1 MKIRGL
7 ENPHSYF
14 DPYGEIDVTEN
25 RLPHWQQRNVFVFV
39 TWRLGDSLPQVKL
52 DQWKEEQGI
61 WLKRHPRPWDARTAR
76 RYHKRFSRRIEDWL
90 DQGSGSCILKD
101 PVLAR
106 VVADALRHFDGERYE
121 LASFVVM
128 PNHVHVLFRPL
139 GSHQIPKIVKSWK
152 WFTARQI
159 NRRAGNS
166 GAFWQEDYWD
176 RLIRDP
182 LHFSW
187 CVEYISENP
196 TKAGLRD
203 GQFLLFEKAV
213 RTDILVPQEAGVK
226 YPRSYGKLGSIFRI
240 PGFRLDLG
248 FLFWSRSNRSKYFRA
263 VAGSFNR
270 WWSLP
275 SK

>member
-1 MKIRGL
+1 MSPILQEAVK
-7 ENPHSYF
+7 NPPPISSKLTCSRWDYCVQRYEDSGVGKPPLLF
-14 DPYGEIDVTEN
+14 RPLREIDVTEN

-61 WLKRHPRPWDARTAR
+61 WLKRHPRPWDARTAK

-101 PVLAR
+101 PVLAK

-139 GSHQIPKIVKSWK
+139 GSHEIPKIVKSWK

-159 NRRAGNS
+159 NRRTGNS
-166 GAFWQEDYWD
+166 GSLLAGGLLGPSDPAPAALFDGAWNT
-176 RLIRDP
+176 LVKIRQRPDCEMASF
-182 LHFSW
+182 FS
-187 CVEYISENP
+187 S
-196 TKAGLRD
+196 R
-203 GQFLLFEKAV
+203 
-213 RTDILVPQEAGVK
+213 
-226 YPRSYGKLGSIFRI
+226 KL
-240 PGFRLDLG
+240 
-248 FLFWSRSNRSKYFRA
+248 
-263 VAGSFNR
+263 
-270 WWSLP
+270 
-275 SK
+275 